1 MMTTLSW
8 QRVRLVTMDR
18 GVWRRVCA
26 ACDPATHAQTCVSVR
41 RRTRDQTVIKV
52 GRCTG
57 AFGSQAFLSGI
68 YGMALQRGEKH
79 NTNTVRI
86 NSSLT
91 FKILLPPSVFWGTVG
106 TKLLEEVRM
115 PKRCY
120 VQLCDW
126 RMPLSARICGK
137 ASFSAPRSCCQISL
151 KLFMYY
157 SVCISIEF
165 FFVTAT
171 FYSSQQPY
179 FTLKKKSITSS
190 VFPSSILSNGCTSD

>member
-1 MMTTLSW
+1 M
-8 QRVRLVTMDR
+8 
-18 GVWRRVCA
+18 
-26 ACDPATHAQTCVSVR
+26 
-41 RRTRDQTVIKV
+41 
-52 GRCTG
+52 
-57 AFGSQAFLSGI
+57 
-68 YGMALQRGEKH
+68 
-79 NTNTVRI
+79 
-86 NSSLT
+86 
-91 FKILLPPSVFWGTVG
+91 G

-179 FTLKKKSITSS
+179 FTLKKKKVLLHPYFLLLYCLMGALVT
-190 VFPSSILSNGCTSD
+190 SILLVTVLFFEYCNHISHSLSAVRTQLDFFKRVRACACVWEGGGSS